1 MSNLDLITAALPR
14 IDFACRSRE
23 VRNPKTGA
31 HLTDHQIRT
40 LRQLDVADPTMVTEL
55 AEFLGVTAST
65 MSLNLKRLEEGGFI
79 QRTRDPA
86 DRRVMNVLLTEAGL
100 QMLELASPYDP
111 ERVAAM
117 LAGLRPDERRRA
129 LEGLGI
135 LVEAADR
142 LVARGRAYVD
152 SLSESGTAE
161 TEGPT

>member
-31 HLTDHQIRT
+31 YLTDHQIRT
-40 LRQLDVADPTMVTEL
+40 LSQLDVADPTMVTEL
-55 AEFLGVTAST
+55 AEFLGVTPST

-86 DRRVMNVLLTEAGL
+86 DRRVMNVLLTESGL
-100 QMLELASPYDP
+100 RMLEIASPYDP
-111 ERVAAM
+111 GRVAAM
-117 LAGLRPDERRRA
+117 LASLRPDERMRA

-135 LVEAADR
+135 LAEAAYR
-142 LVARGRAYVD
+142 LVARGRAYVEA
-152 SLSESGTAE
+152 LSGSAVGE
-161 TEGPT
+161 TEAPT

>member
-40 LRQLDVADPTMVTEL
+40 LSQLDVADPTMVTEL
-55 AEFLGVTAST
+55 AEFLGVTPST
-65 MSLNLKRLEEGGFI
+65 MSLNLKRLEQGGFI

-86 DRRVMNVLLTEAGL
+86 DRRVMNVLLTNSGL
-100 QMLELASPYDP
+100 RMLEIASPYDP
-111 ERVAAM
+111 GRVAAM
-117 LAGLRPDERRRA
+117 LASLRPDERMRA

-135 LVEAADR
+135 LAEAADR

-152 SLSESGTAE
+152 ALSGSAAGE
-161 TEGPT
+161 TGAQT

>member
-40 LRQLDVADPTMVTEL
+40 LSQLDVADPTMVTEL
-55 AEFLGVTAST
+55 AEFLGVTPST

-86 DRRVMNVLLTEAGL
+86 DRRVMNVLLTESGL
-100 QMLELASPYDP
+100 RMLEIASPYDP
-111 ERVAAM
+111 GRVAAM
-117 LAGLRPDERRRA
+117 LASLRPDERMRA

-135 LVEAADR
+135 LAEAADR

-152 SLSESGTAE
+152 ALSGSAVGE
-161 TEGPT
+161 TEAPT

>member
-31 HLTDHQIRT
+31 HLTGHQIRT
-40 LRQLDVADPTMVTEL
+40 LSQLDVADPTMVTEL
-55 AEFLGVTAST
+55 AEFLGVTPST
-65 MSLNLKRLEEGGFI
+65 MSLNLKRLEEVGFI

-100 QMLELASPYDP
+100 GMLELASPYDP

-117 LAGLRPDERRRA
+117 LAILRPDERTRA
-129 LEGLGI
+129 LEGLAI
-135 LVEAADR
+135 LAEAADR
-142 LVARGRAYVD
+142 VVARGRAYVD
-152 SLSESGTAE
+152 ALSGSPVGDAE
-161 TEGPT
+161 APT

>member
-23 VRNPKTGA
+23 VRNPKTGG

-40 LRQLDVADPTMVTEL
+40 LSQLDVADPTMVTEL
-55 AEFLGVTAST
+55 AEFLGVTPST

-86 DRRVMNVLLTEAGL
+86 DRRVMNVLLTKSGL
-100 QMLELASPYDP
+100 RMLEIASPYDP

-117 LAGLRPDERRRA
+117 LASLRPDERMRA

-135 LVEAADR
+135 LAEAADR

-152 SLSESGTAE
+152 ALSGSAAGE
-161 TEGPT
+161 TEAQT